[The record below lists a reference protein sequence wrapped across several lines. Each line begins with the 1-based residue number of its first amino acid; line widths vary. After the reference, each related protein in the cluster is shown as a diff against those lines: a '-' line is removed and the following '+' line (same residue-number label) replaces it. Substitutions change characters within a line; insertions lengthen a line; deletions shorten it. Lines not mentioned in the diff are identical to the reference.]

1 MKTKLLVLFFGL
13 FAMSLYAQKN
23 LSKNVDLPK
32 NQNQTKDITDFWE
45 VQNSSFSET
54 SRGIRDISI
63 VDENIVWAIA
73 YDGSGAAANVQEFT
87 KTTDGG
93 ATWTPGTIDI
103 GSTGSGIAMISA
115 ISDTTA
121 WIVAFPNASGD
132 KQGIFKTTDGGATWV
147 EQTTALYDDPSSFSN
162 VVYFWDE
169 NNGFCEG
176 DPIDGYFELYTT
188 TDGGDNWT
196 RVPSANI
203 PAFESGEY
211 GYTSQIFVT
220 GDALWYTTNHGRIY
234 RSYDH
239 GYNFEVFQSP
249 LSDFGSAAESGEIS
263 FADDNN
269 GYLINQDGTFW
280 KSSDGGATWALTFPD
295 TGLIFGGNIFAV
307 PGTDWVYSTGAGDL
321 TGSSYSRD
329 AGANWEV
336 MSDVQ
341 HLDIRMT
348 TDGAT
353 GWSGGFNGGADGTD
367 PTVGGMFKY
376 IGPGAGVSDLTSKGF
391 MAYPNPVVDNFNMS
405 ALEEISNVN
414 VYDILGKL
422 ILSEQPN
429 TLRHQINMSGLAKG
443 TYIVQVTIG
452 DTTGAIKLVK

>member
-13 FAMSLYAQKN
+13 FAMSIYAQKN
-23 LSKNVDLPK
+23 LSKNADLPI
-32 NQNQTKDITDFWE
+32 NQNQTKDLEDFWE
-45 VQNSSFSET
+45 IQASGFTEA
-54 SRGIRDISI
+54 SRGIRDICI

-73 YDGSGAAANVQEFT
+73 YDGSGGGANVQEFT

-93 ATWTPGTIDI
+93 TTWTPGTIDI
-103 GSTGSGIAMISA
+103 GSTGSGIAMIHA

-147 EQTTALYDDPSSFSN
+147 EQTTALYDDPVSFSN

-169 NNGFCEG
+169 NNGFCQG
-176 DPIDGYFELYTT
+176 DPVDGYYELYTT

-203 PAFESGEY
+203 PAPESGEY

-220 GDALWYTTNHGRIY
+220 GNAMWWTTNHGRIY
-234 RSYDH
+234 RSYDLGH
-239 GYNFEVFQSP
+239 NFEVFQSP
-249 LSDFGSAAESGEIS
+249 LSDFGGAAESGEIS

-280 KSSDGGATWALTFPD
+280 KSTDGGENWTLTFPD

-329 AGANWEV
+329 AGVNWEV

-348 TDGAT
+348 LDGAT
-353 GWSGGFNGGADGTD
+353 GWSGGFNVDSTTD
-367 PTVGGMFKY
+367 GMFKY
-376 IGPGAGVSDLTSKGF
+376 IGPGAAVNDLSSKGF
-391 MAYPNPVVDNFNMS
+391 ISYPNPVVDFYNMS
-405 ALEEISNVN
+405 ATEDITNVN
-414 VYDILGKL
+414 VYDILGKRVY
-422 ILSEQPN
+422 SAQPSN
-429 TLRHQINMSGLAKG
+429 VSHQIDMSGFAKG
-443 TYIVQVTIG
+443 TYILEVTIG
-452 DTTGAIKLVK
+452 DITGAIKLVK